1 MQKVNSLI
9 LVLYLLIVSVACKD
23 GATEKMDN
31 SRTDTAVKAATEA
44 KGKIPD
50 KPVEKK
56 EPLTAALVPTAY
68 NAGKGKEENIADEE
82 AVTGSSRQKLLK
94 LVNDARAEGCR
105 CGGRYYKPVP
115 PVKWNNQLERAAKKH
130 SRYMQQRNIL
140 SHAGRGGS
148 DAGSR
153 ISKEGYNWMSYG
165 ENVAAGY
172 PTEEAAIKGWLNSKG
187 HCKNIMSG
195 KFKEMGVARS
205 GTFWTQVFASRQ

>member
-1 MQKVNSLI
+1 M
-9 LVLYLLIVSVACKD
+9 A
-23 GATEKMDN
+23 
-31 SRTDTAVKAATEA
+31 DTAVKAVTEA
-44 KGKIPD
+44 KAK
-50 KPVEKK
+50 KPVKPTEKK
-56 EPLTAALVPTAY
+56 GPLTSTSRSPTSNADKKEKENVAA
-68 NAGKGKEENIADEE
+68 EET
-82 AVTGSSRQKLLK
+82 VTGSSRQKLLK
-94 LVNDARAEGCR
+94 LVNDARAKGCR

-172 PTEEAAIKGWLNSKG
+172 PTEEAAIKGWLKSKG

-195 KFKEMGVARS
+195 KFRDMGVARS

>member
-1 MQKVNSLI
+1 MHKGNFLI
-9 LVLYLLIVSVACKD
+9 LVLYLLCGLVACREDVTGKTN
-23 GATEKMDN
+23 GSEA
-31 SRTDTAVKAATEA
+31 DTAVKAATEA
-44 KGKIPD
+44 KAKAPG

-56 EPLTAALVPTAY
+56 EPLTAALGPTTY
-68 NAGKGKEENIADEE
+68 NAGKGKKESIADGEE
-82 AVTGSSRQKLLK
+82 VTGSSRQKLLK
-94 LVNDARAEGCR
+94 LVNDARARGCR

-172 PTEEAAIKGWLNSKG
+172 PTEEAAIKGWLKSKG

-195 KFKEMGVARS
+195 KFKEMGMARS
-205 GTFWTQVFASRQ
+205 GQFYTQVFGARR